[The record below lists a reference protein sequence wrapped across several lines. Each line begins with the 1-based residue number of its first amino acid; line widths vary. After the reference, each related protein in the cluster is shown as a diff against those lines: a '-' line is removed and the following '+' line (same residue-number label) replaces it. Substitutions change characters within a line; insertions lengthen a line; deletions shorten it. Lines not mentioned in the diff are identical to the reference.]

1 MKVVVYGSGAFGF
14 ALAKHLGDKYRLDS
28 SVEILLFDKDTDL
41 ISHIKTARTH
51 PIHYPDVPL
60 PRKVDPS
67 SDGRCVEDADLIILV
82 VPSQA
87 LRDVSRDVSRYIR
100 PDATVL
106 NATKGLELDTCKR
119 PSQVIGEELSKA
131 GFKGRIATFSGG
143 TIASEMIMGAALG
156 AEVACPDPETARWL
170 QEFMA
175 NDRLRIY
182 ANTDII
188 GVEFA
193 GALKNVISIGA
204 GISDGLHNPWGTKT
218 LLISRASAEVK
229 RLALKLGAQPH
240 TFSAESQAW
249 CNDLWMSCMGNTR
262 NRYFGELIGGGL
274 SVEEA
279 LKVMSHERK
288 LVEGYYT
295 TRSAYQLVREQDVD
309 APIIKAVY
317 GVLYLGK
324 DPREAMRGLMSRSL
338 KFLGQGGE

>member
-14 ALAKHLGDKYRLDS
+14 ALAKYLGDKFRMDKA
-28 SVEILLFDKDTDL
+28 VEICLYDRNEDL
-41 ISHIKTARTH
+41 ISHIKTTRTH
-51 PIHYPDVPL
+51 PIYYPDIPL
-60 PRKVDPS
+60 PIKVES
-67 SDGRCVEDADLIILV
+67 TSDIRCVRRADLILLV

-87 LRDVSRDVSRYIR
+87 LRDASRELAGYIS
-100 PDATVL
+100 PEATVL
-106 NATKGLELDTCKR
+106 NAAKGLELGSCKR
-119 PSQVIGEELSKA
+119 PSQVIGEELSKV
-131 GFKGRIATFSGG
+131 GFKGEIATFSGG

-156 AEVACPDPETARWL
+156 AEIACPNREVARWL

-175 NDRLRIY
+175 SDRLRIY

-188 GVEFA
+188 GVEYA
-193 GALKNVISIGA
+193 GAFKNVISIGA
-204 GISDGLHNPWGTKT
+204 GISDGLNNPWGTKT

-262 NRYFGELIGGGL
+262 NRYFGELIGRGL

-279 LKVMSHERK
+279 FKVMSHERK

-295 TRSAYQLVREQDVD
+295 TKSAYHLAREHKVD
-309 APIIKAVY
+309 APIIKAVHD
-317 GVLYLGK
+317 VLYLGR
-324 DPREAMRGLMSRSL
+324 DPREMMSELMSRSL
-338 KFLGQGGE
+338 KFLD